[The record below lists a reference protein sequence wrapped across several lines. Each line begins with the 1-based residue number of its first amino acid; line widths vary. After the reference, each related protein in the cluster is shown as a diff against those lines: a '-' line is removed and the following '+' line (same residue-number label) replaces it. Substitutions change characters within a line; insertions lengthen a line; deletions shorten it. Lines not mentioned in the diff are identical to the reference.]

1 MAQNFVK
8 GIMEIYLNE
17 NRLEITTGDLSNF
30 GQLIQKIERDF
41 LEAGGE
47 VLTQIKLNDQLLD
60 EETEKDNSGLPL
72 DRINVLHLYSATPA
86 ALILEALEDAPVI
99 LSEMTVVIDEILT
112 AFENAEDSKGY
123 QDFIIITD
131 GLTWYMTI
139 YSKAVVFFSNE
150 ITRLKLQ
157 DDPFLTESQK
167 LSKTIEDILNCQNSN
182 DRTTFLD
189 LLEYEL
195 KPTLGNLAA
204 RVTVF
209 RETLANEMS
218 S

>member
-1 MAQNFVK
+1 MLF
-8 GIMEIYLNE
+8 
-17 NRLEITTGDLSNF
+17 RS
-30 GQLIQKIERDF
+30 
-41 LEAGGE
+41 
-47 VLTQIKLNDQLLD
+47 
-60 EETEKDNSGLPL
+60 

-167 LSKTIEDILNCQNSN
+167 LSKTIEDILDCQNSN